1 MITQQQKTAA
11 IFGTPSLLM
20 VIALALNYFVTGWNW
35 SGSDFLIAGIL
46 LFGTASLIYL
56 IMRSAKTFKTKLI
69 INLIVLAA
77 LVLVWAELAVGIF
90 GTPFAGN

>member
-11 IFGTPSLLM
+11 IFGIPSLLM
-20 VIALALNYFVTGWNW
+20 VIALALNHFVTGWNW

-69 INLIVLAA
+69 ISLIILAT

>member
-11 IFGTPSLLM
+11 IFSIPSLLM
-20 VIALALNYFVTGWNW
+20 VIALALNHFVTGWNW
-35 SGSDFLIAGIL
+35 SGYDFLIAGIL

-69 INLIVLAA
+69 ISLIILAA